1 MSTIYILWLP
11 SLHKYIVKNID
22 KVDVDLKFDEDTI
35 VTTIDCKEAKLV
47 VRTWVDKDRSPEFH
61 NDYNDPQGN
70 SSLSNAPE
78 VQFRVKATLLHYDE
92 NEKIK
97 GKNKISFTAM
107 TAAYGGT
114 DGVKLLLKIK

>member
-1 MSTIYILWLP
+1 M
-11 SLHKYIVKNID
+11 
-22 KVDVDLKFDEDTI
+22 KFDDTI
-35 VTTIDCKEAKLV
+35 ATTIDGKETKLV
-47 VRTWVDKDRSPEFH
+47 VRTWIDKDRFPEFR
-61 NDYNDPQGN
+61 NDYNDSQEN
-70 SSLSNAPE
+70 SSLSNSPE

-92 NEKIK
+92 NEKIKK